1 MDTCVGSP
9 GTPSTRLLSPSI
21 KENGTADGRPVLYA
35 ASIQEDLEH
44 TG

>member
-1 MDTCVGSP
+1 MDTCVDNP

-21 KENGTADGRPVLYA
+21 KENGIDDGQPVLYA